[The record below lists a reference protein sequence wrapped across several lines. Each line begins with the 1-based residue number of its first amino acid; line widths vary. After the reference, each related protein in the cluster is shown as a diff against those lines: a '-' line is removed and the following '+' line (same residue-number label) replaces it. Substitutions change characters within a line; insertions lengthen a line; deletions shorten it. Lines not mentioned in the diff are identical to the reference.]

1 MNGVERIGV
10 EMNID
15 NERNT
20 KFKYFPK
27 ISSLGYWNIC
37 GTYKKKYNRGE
48 GKYFGEKEILV
59 FNNKIVGNIYN
70 VFTLY

>member
-1 MNGVERIGV
+1 MRNLPDRKNLSDILINSVERIGV

-27 ISSLGYWNIC
+27 ISSLGHWNIC
-37 GTYKKKYNRGE
+37 GTYEKKYDRGD
-48 GKYFGEKEILV
+48 G
-59 FNNKIVGNIYN
+59 
-70 VFTLY
+70 